1 MAKISNTV
9 AYPNVSPTLND
20 YFVLSDEND
29 NLLTKTCKLENVKTL
44 FGIDTVV
51 ANIEVTDAELTT
63 LGTTD
68 VTLLAA
74 RGSGK
79 VYDIISFDVF
89 MDVGTTV
96 FNFINNSTVTLNGV
110 TITTIASTT
119 INSATDVILK
129 QSVTA
134 GALGANAP
142 LLLTNI
148 GNPTQGNG
156 VLRINI
162 LYRVLTANTS
172 F

>member
-9 AYPNVSPTLND
+9 AYPNVSPSLSD

-29 NLLTKTCKLENVKTL
+29 SLLTKTAKLSDVKTL
-44 FGIDTVV
+44 FGIDTIV
-51 ANIEVTDAELTT
+51 AKVEVKDADLLT

-68 VTLLAA
+68 VTLINAPGA
-74 RGSGK
+74 GK
-79 VYDIISFDVF
+79 VLDIISFDVF
-89 MDVGTTV
+89 MDVGDV
-96 FNFINNSTVTLNGV
+96 AFNFINASVVKLNNV
-110 TITTIASTT
+110 DITTIASTT
-119 INSATDVILK
+119 TNSTTDLIVK

-134 GALGANAP
+134 GVLGQNVP

-148 GNPTQGNG
+148 GNATQGNG
-156 VLRINI
+156 QLRINI

>member
-1 MAKISNTV
+1 M
-9 AYPNVSPTLND
+9 D
-20 YFVLSDEND
+20 YFK
-29 NLLTKTCKLENVKTL
+29 LLHASK
-44 FGIDTVV
+44 FI
-51 ANIEVTDAELTT
+51 
-63 LGTTD
+63 
-68 VTLLAA
+68 
-74 RGSGK
+74 
-79 VYDIISFDVF
+79 Y
-89 MDVGTTV
+89 DVGTTAY
-96 FNFINNSTVTLNGV
+96 NFINNSTVSLNGV
-110 TITTIASTT
+110 AITTIDSTT
-119 INSATDVILK
+119 INSVAEVILK